1 MVSPAGRRSIQ
12 KTKPKSAARTSS
24 PLAPGAPIAALEIPP
39 RKAAGRAADPA
50 GEILE
55 GATPVS
61 GASLAANFAAS
72 QNLLSEKTITIK
84 EAAFRLGKSSDAIYH
99 WLRSGRLRGRQPGG
113 RGCSIL
119 VVESSV
125 NEALL
130 CSFRRAGAGRSTVWL
145 SLAG

>member
-61 GASLAANFAAS
+61 GASLAAS
-72 QNLLSEKTITIK
+72 QNLLS
-84 EAAFRLGKSSDAIYH
+84 
-99 WLRSGRLRGRQPGG
+99 
-113 RGCSIL
+113 
-119 VVESSV
+119 
-125 NEALL
+125 
-130 CSFRRAGAGRSTVWL
+130 
-145 SLAG
+145 

>member
-61 GASLAANFAAS
+61 GASLAAS